1 MLFAIICFA
10 SLLSNTI
17 ALKYNL
23 SNTFYHK
30 LNDAEGLSLSTLGQ
44 RIRQS
49 RTAKGMTQWQLAERL
64 GMTEAN
70 ISSYER
76 DKSIPPTDKLIQI
89 GKILNV
95 STQFLL
101 HGTDEMDHHAI
112 GTVAAHHDGEDW
124 TEEELQEIERFK
136 EFIRSKRKRQEPH

>member
-1 MLFAIICFA
+1 M
-10 SLLSNTI
+10 
-17 ALKYNL
+17 
-23 SNTFYHK
+23 
-30 LNDAEGLSLSTLGQ
+30 STLGQ

-49 RTAKGMTQWQLAERL
+49 RTAKGMTQWQLADQL

-76 DKSIPPTDKLIQI
+76 NKSIPPTDKLIQI

-101 HGTDEMDHHAI
+101 HGTDEMNNDAI

-124 TEEELQEIERFK
+124 TEEELEEIERFK
-136 EFIRSKRKRQEPH
+136 EFIRSKRKRQES